1 MLGKSFLRFPEPFRN
16 PLTDIIIEGAKYL
29 WNKFRNKTEET
40 SDRISKQ
47 GEMKEGQET
56 IDEVIEINK
65 AFNNL
70 LEELKVD
77 IQKTEDS
84 AIEELSYFFEEF
96 IDYMKEN
103 EGVFTKRGIRV
114 NKIVNKFERVKRKLH
129 GELSRKVH
137 KDISLD
143 NVECRE
149 ILAMRAGEKK
159 KDRMNSFINATLE
172 KALQDLIYDI
182 KEEMIDIVEDIE
194 RAIEEG
200 IELTEMRV
208 TEKAVACQQLE
219 DSINRDINKKHE
231 IVERALLKIYVAEE
245 VKSIVNEGDI

>member
-1 MLGKSFLRFPEPFRN
+1 MLGKSIFPFPGPFRN

-47 GEMKEGQET
+47 GEIKEGKET

-70 LEELKVD
+70 LEEVKAD

-84 AIEELSYFFEEF
+84 VIEELSYFFEEF
-96 IDYMKEN
+96 IDYMQEN
-103 EGVFTKRGIRV
+103 EKVFMERGVRV
-114 NKIVNKFERVKRKLH
+114 NRIVNKFEKIKRTLY
-129 GELSRKVH
+129 GELSRKIH
-137 KDISLD
+137 RDISLD

-159 KDRMNSFINATLE
+159 KDKMNSFINVTFE

-182 KEEMIDIVEDIE
+182 KQELIDIVEDIE
-194 RAIEEG
+194 VAIEEG
-200 IELTEMRV
+200 IELIEIQV
-208 TEKAVACQQLE
+208 AEKTIVCQQLE
-219 DSINRDINKKHE
+219 DSINKDINKKQE
-231 IVERALLKIYVAEE
+231 IVDLALLKIYITEE
-245 VKSIVNEGDI
+245 VKSIVNDGDI